1 MVVSSAPHG
10 LVAATIRGVVAPAAG
25 ATPPP
30 LSPGGSM
37 LCFYNMSSDFD
48 DALVF
53 RALAAPVRREILDLL
68 KDAPR
73 TTGDVC
79 DHFPD
84 LDRCTVMQHLRV
96 LEEADLVIPRRQGR
110 RRWNHLNPLPI
121 KHIHDRWIG
130 PYARYAVSLLE
141 RMKQELEGDV
151 VAGLTAEIGSRP
163 SAAKDS
169 PL

>member
-1 MVVSSAPHG
+1 
-10 LVAATIRGVVAPAAG
+10 
-25 ATPPP
+25 
-30 LSPGGSM
+30 
-37 LCFYNMSSDFD
+37 
-48 DALVF
+48 
-53 RALAAPVRREILDLL
+53 
-68 KDAPR
+68 
-73 TTGDVC
+73 
-79 DHFPD
+79 
-84 LDRCTVMQHLRV
+84 
-96 LEEADLVIPRRQGR
+96 
-110 RRWNHLNPLPI
+110 LPI